1 MLGIVIVSYKNFKGT
16 VDFITKELKKI
27 TLPWKVVVVDNCSD
41 SILGE
46 KLAEACNGIC
56 VQKQEAI
63 TDTNNSVFVLPVK
76 ENLGFARGNNL
87 GADFLIQNFNCEHLL
102 FTNDDILIEEPD
114 GIQKMIDFLNQN
126 EDIGAIGPRV
136 IGIDSFDQSPHYRII
151 TPARQLGWKLLPFVR
166 KKSKKDSNDTI
177 YNTPQSS
184 YCYWVSG
191 CFFIMK
197 CKDFIEVKGLD
208 PSTFLYAEEVI
219 LAERLKSIGK
229 REYFYGETH
238 IVHYGGCSTKSIEN
252 KQLKRI
258 LKESNCIYYRKYLHC
273 NPIIVWLY
281 KLLC

>member
-16 VDFITKELKKI
+16 VDFITKELRKI
-27 TLPWKVVVVDNCSD
+27 TLPYKVAVVDNSSD

-46 KLAEACNGIC
+46 KLAQACNGIC
-56 VQKQEAI
+56 VQEQKAI
-63 TDTNNSVFVLPVK
+63 TVKNSSVFILPVK
-76 ENLGFARGNNL
+76 ENIGFARGNNL
-87 GADFLIQNFNCEHLL
+87 GADFLIRNFECEHLL
-102 FTNDDILIEEPD
+102 FTNDDILIDEPD
-114 GIQKMIDFLNQN
+114 GVQKMIDFLNQN

-136 IGIDSFDQSPHYRII
+136 IGIDGIDQSPHYRVI
-151 TPARQLGWKLLPFVR
+151 TPLRQLAWKLLPFMR
-166 KKSKKDSNDTI
+166 KKGKKDLSDITVS
-177 YNTPQSS
+177 PKPS

-197 CKDFIEVKGLD
+197 SNDFISVKGFD
-208 PSTFLYAEEVI
+208 PETFLYAEEVI
-219 LAERLKSIGK
+219 LAERLKQTKK
-229 REYFYGETH
+229 REYFYSNTYITH
-238 IVHYGGCSTKSIEN
+238 FGGCSTKSIEN

>member
-56 VQKQEAI
+56 VQKQEVI
-63 TDTNNSVFVLPVK
+63 TDTNKSVFVLPVK

-87 GADFLIQNFNCEHLL
+87 GAYFLIRNFNCEHLL

-126 EDIGAIGPRV
+126 ENIGAIGPRV
-136 IGIDSFDQSPHYRII
+136 IGIDGFDQSPHCRII
-151 TPARQLGWKLLPFVR
+151 TPARQLGWKLLPFLR
-166 KKSKKDSNDTI
+166 KKNKKDSNDI
-177 YNTPQSS
+177 VVSPKPS

-197 CKDFIEVKGLD
+197 SKDFTSVQGFD
-208 PSTFLYAEEVI
+208 PATFLYAEEVI
-219 LAERLKSIGK
+219 LAERLKKIKK
-229 REYFYGETH
+229 REYFYSETYITH
-238 IVHYGGCSTKSIEN
+238 FGGCSTKSIEN

-258 LKESNCIYYRKYLHC
+258 LKESNCIYYQKYLHC

-281 KLLC
+281 KKIC